1 MHQEFTVDVVLNY
14 ECSVMSKLMIEWR
27 LHVVMAE
34 RRISP
39 SDLAEKMG
47 LNRVSVSRL
56 KNARSLP
63 RLSEETLNGLC
74 NVLNCQPGDLIRFQP
89 DPSENAA

>member
-1 MHQEFTVDVVLNY
+1 MLNY
-14 ECSVMSKLMIEWR
+14 GCSVMSNTVIEWR

-34 RRISP
+34 QRISP

-47 LNRVSVSRL
+47 VNRVSVSRL

-63 RLSEETLNGLC
+63 RLTEETLNGLC
-74 NVLNCQPGDLIRFQP
+74 RALNCQPGDLMRFKP
-89 DPSENAA
+89 DSSQGDAA

>member
-1 MHQEFTVDVVLNY
+1 
-14 ECSVMSKLMIEWR
+14 MSGTMIEWR
-27 LHVVMAE
+27 LHIVMAE

-47 LNRVSVSRL
+47 VNRVSVSRL

-74 NVLNCQPGDLIRFQP
+74 SALNCQPGDLMRFQP
-89 DPSENAA
+89 DLSKGEAA

>member
-1 MHQEFTVDVVLNY
+1 
-14 ECSVMSKLMIEWR
+14 MSKLIIEWR

-39 SDLAEKMG
+39 SDLAERMG

-74 NVLNCQPGDLIRFQP
+74 NVLNCQPGDLMRFQP
-89 DPSENAA
+89 DPSEGEAA

>member
-1 MHQEFTVDVVLNY
+1 MNNR
-14 ECSVMSKLMIEWR
+14 MIEWR

-34 RRISP
+34 RRMSP

-47 LNRVSVSRL
+47 VNRVSVSRL

-74 NVLNCQPGDLIRFQP
+74 SALNCQPGDLMTFQP
-89 DPSENAA
+89 NSSKEEVA